1 MSKAAFTLQKSRL
14 FQRAVF
20 FALLNPQPN
29 GAGFAGIKTNLTL
42 DLNKTGVAEGLLLQL
57 RAQGNLEFWKVV
69 MTNSQFYSQTAPY
82 NYEAKFRVAQDNE
95 DFKRINI
102 PLSDFQAYY
111 RGALIPDA
119 PPLQLEKIGTFGLQ
133 TFGGVYD
140 EFKQSGVGS
149 LEIDFIAMY

>member
-1 MSKAAFTLQKSRL
+1 
-14 FQRAVF
+14 
-20 FALLNPQPN
+20 
-29 GAGFAGIKTNLTL
+29 
-42 DLNKTGVAEGLLLQL
+42 
-57 RAQGNLEFWKVV
+57 

-95 DFKRINI
+95 DFQRINI